1 MVTCPPTK
9 WQSWGLNLN
18 QGERAIRG
26 PGPTSE
32 PYFSWPGHS
41 VLGPGSA
48 CGAGLCPRPLEP
60 TLSRGVTRLQAP
72 VLWAGAPTSC
82 GRPSGSLPRLPGGDG
97 GHLSPHSRHPP
108 SLGSIRSTETMAVAI
123 PELPEGAHLPR
134 SALRRVPHSHFTW
147 EETGSAMS
155 HARSLGLKPAPL
167 LGGPSA
173 PPGVHAPTPMS
184 LSAEDPSGLPH

>member
-1 MVTCPPTK
+1 M
-9 WQSWGLNLN
+9 GLDFV
-18 QGERAIRG
+18 
-26 PGPTSE
+26 PGPWS
-32 PYFSWPGHS
+32 PP
-41 VLGPGSA
+41 
-48 CGAGLCPRPLEP
+48 CPE
-60 TLSRGVTRLQAP
+60 
-72 VLWAGAPTSC
+72 
-82 GRPSGSLPRLPGGDG
+82 GSLVCKPLCCGQGHPPPAGDLLAPCHGFLVGMG